1 MKAVKKKIRRLRAT
15 GAAREASW
23 DMEKEAEGW
32 VKAERQ
38 GGGKHAMGGHVRR
51 SVRSNSKGS

>member
-1 MKAVKKKIRRLRAT
+1 MKAVKEKTRRLRAT

-51 SVRSNSKGS
+51 RSNSKGS